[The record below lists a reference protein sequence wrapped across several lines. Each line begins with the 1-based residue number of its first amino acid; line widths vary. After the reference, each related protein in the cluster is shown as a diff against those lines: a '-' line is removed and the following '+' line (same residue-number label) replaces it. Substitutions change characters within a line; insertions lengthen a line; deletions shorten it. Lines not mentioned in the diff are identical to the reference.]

1 MGFLIPLRHVNSV
14 CNPSFEKYICL
25 FWPMRRRNV
34 AEDVCVKTTM
44 NPRLTPVLA
53 ACALLATASVQADP
67 FRPSIKDQIALGKKL
82 KVQLAKEEKVLP
94 DNDPRVVEIR
104 RLGNALVAKI
114 PESERK
120 NRPFEYTFDVIENK
134 ELNAFAVPGGP
145 IYFHTGLLDRL
156 QTEDQVAGIL
166 AHEIIHVRNQHW
178 ASAYAD
184 QTKRQLGI
192 VVLLSIFN
200 AGSSAYDLAGL
211 ADAFLVGL
219 PYSRKHE
226 NEADR
231 VGFDLAVTAGF
242 NPQGMVD
249 VFKVLKEGAGGKKGP
264 GEWASTHPDTDKRIS
279 GLEKRV
285 QESGRT
291 FPQQKQRAP
300 GLFRPPVPAAP
311 KPR

>member
-1 MGFLIPLRHVNSV
+1 MKKHLSGTLVG
-14 CNPSFEKYICL
+14 
-25 FWPMRRRNV
+25 
-34 AEDVCVKTTM
+34 
-44 NPRLTPVLA
+44 LT
-53 ACALLATASVQADP
+53 LLVATAAQADP
-67 FRPSIKDQIALGKKL
+67 FRPSIKDQVALGKKL
-82 KVQLAKEEKVLP
+82 KAQLAKEEKILP
-94 DNDPRVVEIR
+94 DNDPRVQEIR

-120 NRPFEYTFDVIENK
+120 NRPFEYSFDVIENK

-200 AGSSAYDLAGL
+200 AGTTAYDVAGL

-231 VGFDLAVTAGF
+231 VGFDLAVATGF

-249 VFKVLKEGAGGKKGP
+249 VFKVLKEGAGGSKGP

-279 GLEKRV
+279 GLEQRV
-285 QESGRT
+285 KSTGKT
-291 FPQQKQRAP
+291 FAPQKQRAP
-300 GLFRPPVPAAP
+300 GLYRPPAPSAAA
-311 KPR
+311 KDKG